1 MRKVEIIMRAK
12 EYYNLLLKCE
22 DNEAFTVQINDILR
36 SFILEIET
44 LIKIRSAKSSEAC
57 VSIVQELNK
66 KWVSFVSLIK
76 KNNINTY
83 DIDISEESF
92 YEKLVD
98 IMPEIKRL
106 VKIKQNEPKLSEAKT
121 YTDDLGIITPYKVI
135 PLNEITKDNITKEI
149 LCCLGAL
156 GQYSKFLPVKYLT
169 GLVNRISL
177 LRYWHKGGIDHSDI
191 LPFETDRAEFF
202 KNKKIDF

>member
-1 MRKVEIIMRAK
+1 MRAK

-22 DNEAFTVQINDILR
+22 NSEAFTVQINDILR

-44 LIKIRSAKSSEAC
+44 LIKIRNAKSIEAC
-57 VSIVQELNK
+57 ASIVQELNK
-66 KWVSFVSLIK
+66 KWVLFVSLIK

-92 YEKLVD
+92 YEKVVVVV
-98 IMPEIKRL
+98 PEFKRF
-106 VKIKQNEPKLSEAKT
+106 VKIKQNEPKPSEDKT
-121 YTDDLGIITPYKVI
+121 DTDDLGIISPYKVI

-149 LCCLGAL
+149 LCCMGAL
-156 GQYSKFLPVKYLT
+156 GQYSKFLPVEYLR
-169 GLVNRISL
+169 GLVSRISL
-177 LRYWHKGGIDHSDI
+177 LRYWHKSGIDHNDI
-191 LPFETDRAEFF
+191 LPFETNRVEFF